1 MLTLKLPVPPGPLR
15 VLCLGAHSD
24 DIEIGCGGFILSLIK
39 RYKRLEID
47 WIVLSGPSGRDR
59 EARRSAEMFLKGA
72 WRSRVAIKQFR
83 DGFFPYDG
91 ANIKDAFERLKR
103 DLAPDVILTHYRH
116 DRHQDH
122 RVVSD
127 LTWNTFRDHW
137 ILEYEVPKYDG
148 DLGIPNCFVPLT
160 QVICDRKVRYLN
172 AAFGSQRDKH
182 WFSADTFMGLMRL
195 RGLECRA
202 PDGYAEAF
210 HARKAVLEL

>member
-1 MLTLKLPVPPGPLR
+1 MLALNLPVPSGPLR
-15 VLCLGAHSD
+15 VLCLGAHPD
-24 DIEIGCGGFILSLIK
+24 DIEIGCGGLVLSLIK
-39 RYKRLEID
+39 RYKRLEVD

-59 EARRSAEMFLKGA
+59 EARRSADMFLKGA
-72 WRSRVAIKQFR
+72 GRRRVAIKRFR

-91 ANIKDAFERLKR
+91 ANIKSAFEGLKR
-103 DLAPDVILTHYRH
+103 DIAPDLILTHYRD

-137 ILEYEVPKYDG
+137 ILEYEIPKYDG
-148 DLGIPNCFVPLT
+148 DLGIPNCFVPLN
-160 QVICDRKVRYLN
+160 QEICDRKVKYLN

-210 HARKAVLEL
+210 YARKAVLQL